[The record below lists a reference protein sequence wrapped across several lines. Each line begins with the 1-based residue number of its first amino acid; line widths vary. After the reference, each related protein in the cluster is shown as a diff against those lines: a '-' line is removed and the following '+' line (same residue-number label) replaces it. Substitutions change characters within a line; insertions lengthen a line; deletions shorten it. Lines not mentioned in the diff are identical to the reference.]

1 MEEDFFIGR
10 KGEYRRIGTE
20 RIHVPQQNPPTAI
33 TLGRTDWHGTKP
45 RPNAVFARDTAPT
58 NLSSKILLSPKKS
71 NFIRNQ
77 KMISPPY

>member
-1 MEEDFFIGR
+1 MEEDFFIDR

-45 RPNAVFARDTAPT
+45 RPNAVFA
-58 NLSSKILLSPKKS
+58 
-71 NFIRNQ
+71 
-77 KMISPPY
+77 